1 VEEDVSWRMVAV
13 AIDVECSS
21 VVAREVISW
30 LVVVCAEEAGRD
42 WMRQLRGATSRQ
54 GHDDWAR

>member
-1 VEEDVSWRMVAV
+1 VLAKEEVDVGWRMVVA

-30 LVVVCAEEAGRD
+30 LVVVCAEGAGWD
-42 WMRQLRGATSRQ
+42 WMETAQRRDFTAEP
-54 GHDDWAR
+54 